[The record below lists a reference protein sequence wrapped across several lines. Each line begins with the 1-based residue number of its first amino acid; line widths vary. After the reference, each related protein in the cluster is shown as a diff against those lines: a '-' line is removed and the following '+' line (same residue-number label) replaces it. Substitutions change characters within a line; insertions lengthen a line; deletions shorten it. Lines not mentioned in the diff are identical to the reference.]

1 MSDKDKSE
9 TVHGIYRMGDLYYCA
24 QCHSVVK
31 DGETCPNC
39 HTEFDWDKIRLAF
52 AK

>member
-1 MSDKDKSE
+1 MSDKEKSQ
-9 TVHGIYRMGDLYYCA
+9 TIHGVYKAGDLYYCA
-24 QCHSVVK
+24 QCHTVVK
-31 DGETCPNC
+31 DEEACPNC